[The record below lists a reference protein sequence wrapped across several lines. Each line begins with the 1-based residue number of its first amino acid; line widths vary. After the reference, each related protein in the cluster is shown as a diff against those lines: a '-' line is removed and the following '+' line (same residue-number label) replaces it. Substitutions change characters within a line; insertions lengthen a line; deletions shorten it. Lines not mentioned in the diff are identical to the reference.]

1 MLSSRHSPSS
11 SHQHHERRGQGLG
24 PGLGQGPH
32 QGQGLGQGYHQGQG
46 LGQHQGQGLATRPRI
61 FFPPT
66 PKNND
71 NDNDNSG
78 IEGVGTGI
86 GVGTGVGT
94 GVGKGIEIGVGKG
107 GVGKESGTGGNS
119 PTKSVSGISANV
131 RRGRRVRSTYDATT
145 SSPDPGTSGTHH
157 LDMGTVTNT
166 TATTNNTTMAISSAP
181 SSFYTLP
188 KASSGGNHPGTPQ
201 SNIPVKHPSQILTRS
216 HSNLTGT
223 FPTGVS
229 HSPTLEGR
237 TLEGRTLEGRNLQGS
252 NQLHGA
258 TESNSHSQVPQ
269 GQVML

>member
-1 MLSSRHSPSS
+1 MYYTPHDRSSSPRDATTMLSSRHSPSS

-71 NDNDNSG
+71 NDNDNSV

-86 GVGTGVGT
+86 GVGT

-157 LDMGTVTNT
+157 LDMGTGTNT
-166 TATTNNTTMAISSAP
+166 NATTNTTTMAISSAP
-181 SSFYTLP
+181 SSFYTQP

-216 HSNLTGT
+216 NIRVKSSIQISQSNINSLT
-223 FPTGVS
+223 F
-229 HSPTLEGR
+229 
-237 TLEGRTLEGRNLQGS
+237 QFDWDIS
-252 NQLHGA
+252 NRCL
-258 TESNSHSQVPQ
+258 SQSYP
-269 GQVML
+269 GG